1 MAISLMSQQHHRA
14 GSTAHR
20 RSFQMATYT
29 IDPAHTD
36 VLFSAKH
43 MMVTTVRGT
52 FRDVSGTVDLNE
64 TDPSAS
70 HADIV
75 VRADSV
81 DTGFGA
87 RDTHLRSADFF
98 GADEYPELRVVST
111 AVRPASG
118 NRYVVTADVTI
129 RDVTRSVDF
138 DVEFLGFYKGRDG
151 SRRAGFSAQATVNRK
166 DWGLDWN
173 VALEAGGWLV
183 GDKVKLEVDGAVQEV
198 MALAA

>member
-1 MAISLMSQQHHRA
+1 
-14 GSTAHR
+14 
-20 RSFQMATYT
+20 MATFA

-52 FRDVSGTVDLNE
+52 FTDVTGTIDIDE

-70 HADIV
+70 SAQLIV
-75 VRADSV
+75 KAASV

-87 RDTHLRSADFF
+87 RDNHLRSDDFF
-98 GADEYPELRVVST
+98 GAETYPDIRVVST
-111 AVRPASG
+111 AIKPKGG
-118 NRYVVTADVTI
+118 NDYTVTADVTI
-129 RDVTRSVDF
+129 RDVTRPVDF
-138 DVEFLGFYKGRDG
+138 DVEFLGFYQGMDG
-151 SRRAGFSAQATVNRK
+151 SRRAGFSAKAKVNRK

-183 GDKVKLEVDGAVQEV
+183 GDQIKLEVDIALQQAV
-198 MALAA
+198 ALAA